1 MCLYMHRNGAACC
14 ILKERRVDSFHS
26 GLRPAATTVKV
37 QDMQPAARQLLQ
49 FLIKDLEATKNDI
62 WTERQVWNYYKLP
75 HSLTLA
81 SNPMLSF
88 LPKSGAT
95 SDVL

>member
-49 FLIKDLEATKNDI
+49 FLIKDLEATKKTTFGRNDRFGI
-62 WTERQVWNYYKLP
+62 I
-75 HSLTLA
+75 
-81 SNPMLSF
+81 
-88 LPKSGAT
+88 T
-95 SDVL
+95 SCHIP